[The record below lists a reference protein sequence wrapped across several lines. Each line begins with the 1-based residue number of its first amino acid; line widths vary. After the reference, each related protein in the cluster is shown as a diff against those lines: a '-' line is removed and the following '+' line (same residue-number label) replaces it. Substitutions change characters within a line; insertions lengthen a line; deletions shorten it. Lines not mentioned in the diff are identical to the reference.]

1 MEMGNRD
8 ALSFV
13 NAAAAGRLVVAL
25 LFAANAA
32 AYFANHSGYA
42 IGGMVL
48 AIGAAA
54 CGYFACSA
62 AAYLQEDQKLTLGS
76 IGLCVLSG
84 VAFLMGA

>member
-1 MEMGNRD
+1 MEERD

-32 AYFANHSGYA
+32 AYFVEHSAYA
-42 IGGMVL
+42 AAGML
-48 AIGAAA
+48 CAIGAAS

-62 AAYLQEDQKLTLGS
+62 AAYLQDSGKPTLAAIALS
-76 IGLCVLSG
+76 VLSG
-84 VAFLMGA
+84 LAFVAAA